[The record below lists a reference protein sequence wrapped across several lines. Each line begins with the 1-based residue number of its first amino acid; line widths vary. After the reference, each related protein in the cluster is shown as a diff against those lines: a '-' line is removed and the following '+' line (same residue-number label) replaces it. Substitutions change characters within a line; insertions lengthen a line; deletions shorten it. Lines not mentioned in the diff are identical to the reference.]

1 MNQNNS
7 FEVDW
12 KATPEEVIHEAEALV
27 GKLPLSYTEERNK
40 GDEWYFVVVHNG
52 KEVLI
57 NQELEFCIPETIDL
71 INQALKEQKKQFNS
85 VESMN
90 DSYIFELVSMEAA

>member
-12 KATPEEVIHEAEALV
+12 EATPEEVIHEAEALL
-27 GKLPLSYTEERNK
+27 GKLPLTYKEERNK
-40 GDEWYFVVVHNG
+40 GEDWFFVVLHDG

-57 NQELEFCIPETIDL
+57 NQEPEFCIPETIDL
-71 INQALKEQKKQFNS
+71 INQVLKEQKKQFNS

-90 DSYIFELVSMEAA
+90 DSYIFELVSSESS